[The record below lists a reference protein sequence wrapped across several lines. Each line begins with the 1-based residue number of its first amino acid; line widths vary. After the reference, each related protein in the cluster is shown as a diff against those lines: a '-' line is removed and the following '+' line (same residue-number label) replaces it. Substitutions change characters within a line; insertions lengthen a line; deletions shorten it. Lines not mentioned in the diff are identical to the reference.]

1 VTESK
6 SSENDNAGEKV
17 VLPPSVK
24 KEQAKKAKSSSAPVK
39 AASTVNP
46 RWLVPTM
53 LGLMIAG
60 LVYVVVAYLAQMQ
73 YPIPGIRNWNLVVGF
88 ALMIAGFGLT
98 TRWK

>member
-1 VTESK
+1 MTESK

-24 KEQAKKAKSSSAPVK
+24 KEQAKKAKSGGKPVK
-39 AASTVNP
+39 VATTGNP

-53 LGLMIAG
+53 LGLMFAG

-73 YPIPGIRNWNLVVGF
+73 YPLPIGNYNLVVGF

>member
-1 VTESK
+1 MAESK
-6 SSENDNAGEKV
+6 SSENDKVGEKV

-24 KEQAKKAKSSSAPVK
+24 KAQASEGKAAKKKTAKPA
-39 AASTVNP
+39 TVGNP
-46 RWLVPTM
+46 RWLVPVM

-60 LVYVVVAYLAQMQ
+60 LAYVVVAYLAQMQ
-73 YPIPGIRNWNLVVGF
+73 YPLPIGNYNLLVGF